1 MADSGL
7 SCAVRGLL
15 SAAVTGFSCGCFS
28 YCGAQAMGTQ
38 ALVVATHRL
47 RAAHTGSGT
56 CTQAQETCTRAQGSA
71 HGLREAHTGSGGTH
85 GLRRHAHGLKRRAHG
100 LRAVH
105 TGSGVVH
112 TGSGRRTQA
121 REVCTRAQG
130 GTPRLGGGAHGL
142 SCSMA
147 CGIFLD
153 HRLNPC
159 PLHWQV
165 DSYPLNQQGSL
176 ISAF

>member
-1 MADSGL
+1 MAESGL

-15 SAAVTGFSCGCFS
+15 STAVTGFSCGCFS
-28 YCGAQAMGTQ
+28 YCGAQAVGTQ
-38 ALVVATHRL
+38 ALVVATHGL
-47 RAAHTGSGT
+47 RAAHTGSGVLHMGSGR
-56 CTQAQETCTRAQGSA
+56 CTRAQGGA
-71 HGLREAHTGSGGTH
+71 HGLRGG
-85 GLRRHAHGLKRRAHG
+85 AHG

-112 TGSGRRTQA
+112 TGSGVVHTGSRRHTRAQ
-121 REVCTRAQG
+121 EVCTRAQG
-130 GTPRLGGGAHGL
+130 GTPGLGGGAHGL
-142 SCSMA
+142 SCSME

-153 HRLNPC
+153 HRQNPC